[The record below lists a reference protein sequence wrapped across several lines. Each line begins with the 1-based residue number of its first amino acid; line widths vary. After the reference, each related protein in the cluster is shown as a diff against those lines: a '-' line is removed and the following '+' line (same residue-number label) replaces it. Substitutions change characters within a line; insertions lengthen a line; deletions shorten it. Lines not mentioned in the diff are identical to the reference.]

1 MFCKDRLSSGSIT
14 IIQLLGQLVS
24 ALLERRDDEEMLQGA
39 KEVAESAN
47 RSKSE
52 FSANMSHETRTPMN
66 AIIYMGG
73 LLADTPLFDHQREY
87 L

>member
-1 MFCKDRLSSGSIT
+1 
-14 IIQLLGQLVS
+14 
-24 ALLERRDDEEMLQGA
+24 MLQGA

-52 FSANMSHETRTPMN
+52 FSVNMSHETRTPMN
-66 AIIYMGG
+66 ALIGMDG
-73 LLADTPLFDHQREY
+73 LLAGPLLSAHQREY

>member
-39 KEVAESAN
+39 KEVAEAAN
-47 RSKSE
+47 QSKSE
-52 FSANMSHETRTPMN
+52 FLANMSHEIRTPMN
-66 AIIYMGG
+66 AIIGMGG
-73 LLADTPLFDHQREY
+73 LLAGTPLSDHQREY

>member
-1 MFCKDRLSSGSIT
+1 
-14 IIQLLGQLVS
+14 
-24 ALLERRDDEEMLQGA
+24 MLQGA

-66 AIIYMGG
+66 AIIGMDG
-73 LLADTPLFDHQREY
+73 LLADTLLSDHQREY